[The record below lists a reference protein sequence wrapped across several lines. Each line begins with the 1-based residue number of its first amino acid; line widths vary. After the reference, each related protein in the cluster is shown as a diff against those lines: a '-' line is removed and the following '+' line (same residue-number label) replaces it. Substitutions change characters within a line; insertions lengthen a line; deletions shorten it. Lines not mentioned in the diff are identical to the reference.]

1 MIRVYRM
8 LSEHR
13 CHPKRLLPDNCCTVY
28 RVITDCCPAVQPQDI
43 YKFAAQ
49 YFKELHASSAPHTQP
64 EVLADDAANLQAT
77 ILRTDPVHI
86 YKLRLTPIHQLTCDT
101 ESSDLQ
107 NTSWMR
113 TDPTVDSCPELL

>member
-1 MIRVYRM
+1 M
-8 LSEHR
+8 
-13 CHPKRLLPDNCCTVY
+13 
-28 RVITDCCPAVQPQDI
+28 QPQDI

-64 EVLADDAANLQAT
+64 GVLADDADDAANLQAT
-77 ILRTDPVHI
+77 ILRTDPVHVH
-86 YKLRLTPIHQLTCDT
+86 KLRLNPIHQLTCDT

-113 TDPTVDSCPELL
+113 TDPTVDSCLELL